1 VYVKTDVD
9 TAIANAKV
17 AAIADADAK
26 LALKA
31 NASDVYTK
39 TEIIALFESNSA
51 ADQAYAKQYTDA
63 LFDSF
68 NLTTNDEIDALFE

>member
-1 VYVKTDVD
+1 MYVKTDVD
-9 TAIANAKV
+9 TAIVNAK
-17 AAIADADAK
+17 ADADAK

-39 TEIIALFESNSA
+39 TEITALFESNSA
-51 ADQAYAKQYTDA
+51 ADQAYAKQYTYA

-68 NLTTNDEIDALFE
+68 NLATNDKIDALFE